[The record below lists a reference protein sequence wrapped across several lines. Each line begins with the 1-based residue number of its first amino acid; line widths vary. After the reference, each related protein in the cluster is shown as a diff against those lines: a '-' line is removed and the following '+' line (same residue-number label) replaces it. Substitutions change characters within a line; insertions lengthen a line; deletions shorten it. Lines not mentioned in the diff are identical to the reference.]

1 VSNMQTVFR
10 SNLFEGKVAI
20 ITGGGTG
27 IGLNLAQNLSHLGCK
42 VVICSRKEQVLRKA
56 LSTMNGEGH
65 HFVVCNIRNEN
76 SVEKS
81 VDEIVQKYGEIDFLV
96 NNAGGQYM
104 SPVESISAKGFRA
117 VLETNLV
124 GHFYMCKAVFNK
136 AFKKQRRGVIVNI
149 TANFWEGFP
158 FMAHT
163 GAARAGTDNL
173 TKTLAVEWQRYGI
186 RVNSIAPGMIA
197 SGGLGKYDKKYLET
211 IKKMGVN
218 NLAGRLGTNAEV
230 TNPVIFLLSPGAS
243 YITGSSLRVDA
254 GESITLKRN
263 PWMKPLK
270 RTWLDVEGELR
281 KISNL

>member
-1 VSNMQTVFR
+1 MQTVFR
-10 SNLFEGKVAI
+10 SNLFQGKVAV

-27 IGLNLAQNLSHLGCK
+27 IGLNLAKNLSRLGCR

-56 LSTMNGEGH
+56 LCTMHGEGH
-65 HFVVCNIRNEN
+65 HYVVCNIRNES
-76 SVEKS
+76 SVEKC

-124 GHFYMCKAVFNK
+124 GHFYMSIAVFKK

-149 TANFWEGFP
+149 TANFWNGFP
-158 FMAHT
+158 WMAHT

-173 TKTLAVEWQRYGI
+173 TKTLALEWQRWGI

-197 SGGLGKYDKKYLET
+197 SGGLGKYDKKYQDA
-211 IKKMGVN
+211 IKKMGSN
-218 NLAGRLGTNAEV
+218 NLAGRLGSNAEV
-230 TNPVIFLLSPGAS
+230 TNPIIFLLSPGAS
-243 YITGSSLRVDA
+243 YITGTSLRIDA
-254 GESITLKRN
+254 GESIFLKRN
-263 PWMKPLK
+263 PWVKPFK
-270 RTWLDVEGELR
+270 GTWLNVEEELR
-281 KISNL
+281 KLSHL